1 MPRFRLTLTYEY
13 EANPESYFDEV
24 PAEITDEVLQ
34 EMIDID
40 SAPENIQDFIDYILE
55 TGEFEGMI
63 EVVE

>member
-13 EANPESYFDEV
+13 DANPESYFDEV
-24 PAEITDEVLQ
+24 PAEITNEVLQ
-34 EMIDID
+34 EMVDID
-40 SAPENIQDFIDYILE
+40 SDPENIRDFIDYILE